1 MNCLLFDSLADVS
14 VISCRSILRVVVDD
28 GESTAT
34 FELPDY
40 LLQGIPSLS
49 YNNLVRHQFFILL
62 LCCNMLCLLSF
73 ILFFFMLESFMM
85 MFFYLMKHKML
96 DYLYS

>member
-1 MNCLLFDSLADVS
+1 MNYLLFDSLADVC
-14 VISCRSILRVVVDD
+14 VISYRSILRVVIDD
-28 GESTAT
+28 GKSTAT

-49 YNNLVRHQFFILL
+49 YNDLVRRQFFILL

-73 ILFFFMLESFMM
+73 IFFIFILESFMM
-85 MFFYLMKHKML
+85 MFFYLMKHKMF